1 MFETGI
7 PNFLNLIVTVLRT
20 RFTQQEHKIIKLIN
34 YEKFNTGNFSILGSL
49 LGKMM

>member
-34 YEKFNTGNFSILGSL
+34 YEKFNNREFQYFGIFIR
-49 LGKMM
+49 